1 MKCFT
6 QKPWTLQKSCLV
18 YEIVG
23 HFVFVKLFL
32 VSWILNEIACM
43 SQCNKQNSLSN
54 LFDFVALVLFIHL
67 LCFNEPIII
76 LLFNKAFTNPWFLY
90 IQRVEIF

>member
-1 MKCFT
+1 MFYMHRDHGHFKKVVWF
-6 QKPWTLQKSCLV
+6 

-23 HFVFVKLFL
+23 HFVFLKLFL

-43 SQCNKQNSLSN
+43 SQCNKQNLLSN

-67 LCFNEPIII
+67 LCLN
-76 LLFNKAFTNPWFLY
+76 L
-90 IQRVEIF
+90 